1 MLEIVTLINLKI
13 KIKINVM
20 IVMEAVQN
28 VTIQETIIVMI
39 VMIIKYSIATN
50 A

>member
-28 VTIQETIIVMI
+28 VTIQEMIIVMI